1 MTIALLT
8 RGMVCPKQVLL
19 EGRPVVVQVQE
30 VKPGLKKVEVTP
42 TSDDLRPTIIKV
54 EEQ

>member
-1 MTIALLT
+1 
-8 RGMVCPKQVLL
+8 MVYTQQLVL
-19 EGRPVVVQVQE
+19 EGKPTVVQVSE

-42 TSDDLRPTIIKV
+42 TSDDLKPVILKV